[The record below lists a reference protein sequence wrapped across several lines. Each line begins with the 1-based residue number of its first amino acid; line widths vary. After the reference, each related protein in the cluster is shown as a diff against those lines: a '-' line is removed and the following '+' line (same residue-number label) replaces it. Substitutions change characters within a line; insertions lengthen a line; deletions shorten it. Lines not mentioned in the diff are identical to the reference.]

1 MPGYTVKTYICNGRE
16 YYEYDAASTDRDNR
30 TESGPEKTSARV
42 KKEFLFPK
50 SLLSLL
56 YLDIRAYE
64 PLFNSI
70 AASLQELRRTKDVR
84 FADQAVSQLK
94 QLTDVHIY
102 FELLSLEWRQRLW
115 SVLRHDFAGIQKLI
129 PANEF
134 AAIPTELSLIQ
145 RQIMELFR
153 TVLDIDG
160 TDLPVAEK
168 MARYYGQAG
177 KDGSDGPFCF
187 ETLSTRFELAGPDIF
202 TEVLRPQTV
211 RDLVGFPLKECVRR
225 EMKVRIC
232 KNCGRY
238 FIIRGRTTAQY
249 CDRAINGNRS
259 CREIGAPRVWEKRK
273 RGEPLFVMYRREYKN
288 ASLGSKPEN
297 SRGRLSM
304 PGVRRPGRK
313 RRSARRV
320 SSQRSNSRCG
330 WNSLRTAFG
339 HMIASCFGLFR
350 PEIRRTAP
358 ERSSL

>member
-1 MPGYTVKTYICNGRE
+1 MPGYTFKTYIYNGRE
-16 YYEYDAASTDRDNR
+16 YYEYDAAPMDRDDHAD
-30 TESGPEKTSARV
+30 SGPEKTSALV
-42 KKEFLFPK
+42 KKEFLFPE

-70 AASLQELRRTKDVR
+70 AASLQGLRRTKDVR
-84 FADQAVSQLK
+84 FADQAVSQMK

-134 AAIPTELSLIQ
+134 AAIPAELSLIQ

-168 MARYYGQAG
+168 MARYYGQAS

-273 RGEPLFVMYRREYKN
+273 RGEPLFVM
-288 ASLGSKPEN
+288 
-297 SRGRLSM
+297 
-304 PGVRRPGRK
+304 
-313 RRSARRV
+313 
-320 SSQRSNSRCG
+320 
-330 WNSLRTAFG
+330 
-339 HMIASCFGLFR
+339 
-350 PEIRRTAP
+350 
-358 ERSSL
+358 

>member
-1 MPGYTVKTYICNGRE
+1 MPGYTFKTYICNGRE
-16 YYEYDAASTDRDNR
+16 YYEYDAASTDRDDR

-42 KKEFLFPK
+42 KKEFLFPE

-134 AAIPTELSLIQ
+134 AAIPAELSLIQ

-168 MARYYGQAG
+168 MARYYGQAS

-211 RDLVGFPLKECVRR
+211 RDLVGFHLKECVRR

-232 KNCGRY
+232 KNCGSY

-259 CREIGAPRVWEKRK
+259 CREIGAPESGRNANAANLCLSCTGVNI
-273 RGEPLFVMYRREYKN
+273 KN

-350 PEIRRTAP
+350 PEIRRAAP

>member
-1 MPGYTVKTYICNGRE
+1 MPGYTFKTYICNGRE
-16 YYEYDAASTDRDNR
+16 YYEYDAASTDRDDR
-30 TESGPEKTSARV
+30 TESGPEKTSALV
-42 KKEFLFPK
+42 KKEFLFPE

-115 SVLRHDFAGIQKLI
+115 SVQWHNFAGVQKLI

-134 AAIPTELSLIQ
+134 AAIPAELSLIQ

-168 MARYYGQAG
+168 MARYYGQAS

-211 RDLVGFPLKECVRR
+211 RDLVGFHLKECVRR

-259 CREIGAPRVWEKRK
+259 CREIGAPRVWEKHK
-273 RGEPLFVMYRREYKN
+273 HGEPLFVMYRREYKKRF
-288 ASLGSKPEN
+288 AWIKAGKLTRETFYAWGEKAREKKAECEA
-297 SRGRLSM
+297 
-304 PGVRRPGRK
+304 GVI
-313 RRSARRV
+313 
-320 SSQRSNSRCG
+320 
-330 WNSLRTAFG
+330 TAEQFK
-339 HMIASCFGLFR
+339 MWLEQS
-350 PEIRRTAP
+350 
-358 ERSSL
+358 

>member
-1 MPGYTVKTYICNGRE
+1 MPGYTFKTYICNGRE
-16 YYEYDAASTDRDNR
+16 YYEYDAASTDRDDR

-42 KKEFLFPK
+42 KKEFLFPE

-134 AAIPTELSLIQ
+134 AAIPAELSLIQ

-168 MARYYGQAG
+168 MARYYGQAS

-211 RDLVGFPLKECVRR
+211 RDLVGFHLKECVRR

-249 CDRAINGNRS
+249 CDRAINGDRS

-273 RGEPLFVMYRREYKN
+273 RGEPLFVMYRREYKKRF
-288 ASLGSKPEN
+288 AWIKARKLTRETFYAWGEKAREKKAECEA
-297 SRGRLSM
+297 
-304 PGVRRPGRK
+304 GVI
-313 RRSARRV
+313 
-320 SSQRSNSRCG
+320 
-330 WNSLRTAFG
+330 TAEQFK
-339 HMIASCFGLFR
+339 MWLEQS
-350 PEIRRTAP
+350 
-358 ERSSL
+358 

>member
-1 MPGYTVKTYICNGRE
+1 MPGYTFKTYICNGRE
-16 YYEYDAASTDRDNR
+16 YYEYDAASTDRDDR

-42 KKEFLFPK
+42 KKEFLFPE
-50 SLLSLL
+50 SLLFLL

-134 AAIPTELSLIQ
+134 AAIPAELSLIQ

-168 MARYYGQAG
+168 MARYYGQAS

-211 RDLVGFPLKECVRR
+211 RDLVGFHLKECVRR

-273 RGEPLFVMYRREYKN
+273 RGEPLFVMYRREYKKRF
-288 ASLGSKPEN
+288 AWIKAGKLTRETFYAWGEKAREKKAECEA
-297 SRGRLSM
+297 
-304 PGVRRPGRK
+304 GVI
-313 RRSARRV
+313 
-320 SSQRSNSRCG
+320 
-330 WNSLRTAFG
+330 TAEQFK
-339 HMIASCFGLFR
+339 MWLEQS
-350 PEIRRTAP
+350 
-358 ERSSL
+358 

>member
-1 MPGYTVKTYICNGRE
+1 MPGYTFKTYIYNGRE
-16 YYEYDAASTDRDNR
+16 YYEYDAVPTDQD
-30 TESGPEKTSARV
+30 EYAEPALKKTPVLV
-42 KKEFLFPK
+42 KKDFLFPE

-56 YLDIRAYE
+56 YLDIRTYE
-64 PLFNSI
+64 PLFANI
-70 AASLQELRRTKDVR
+70 AASLRELRRTKDAH
-84 FADQAVSQLK
+84 FANQAASQLS
-94 QLTDVHIY
+94 QLASIHVY

-134 AAIPTELSLIQ
+134 AAIPAELSLIQ

-187 ETLSTRFELAGPDIF
+187 KTLSTRFELAGPDIF
-202 TEVLRPQTV
+202 TEVLRPQAI
-211 RDLVGFPLKECVRR
+211 RDLVGFHLKECVRQ
-225 EMKVRIC
+225 EVKARIC

-249 CDRAINGNRS
+249 CDRVINGNRS

-273 RGEPLFVMYRREYKN
+273 SGEPLFIMYRREYKKRF
-288 ASLGSKPEN
+288 AWIKAGKLTRETFYAWGERARGKKAECEAGVITAEEFKLWLGQP
-297 SRGRLSM
+297 
-304 PGVRRPGRK
+304 
-313 RRSARRV
+313 
-320 SSQRSNSRCG
+320 
-330 WNSLRTAFG
+330 
-339 HMIASCFGLFR
+339 
-350 PEIRRTAP
+350 
-358 ERSSL
+358 